1 MIEQLPDW
9 IVADGLPAFY
19 ETEGATAIQMVAKLY
34 NKVKELITAYNTFTT
49 DINETIDLFMT
60 EQTHNYEDFT
70 RDVNNIVDNFINE
83 VNRLIGLQ
91 DEDIANFKNQVNALL
106 ESQDTDIQNFKDL
119 VNNQITIQDGKI
131 DNAVSYMETNLQTT
145 VATLFY
151 NALLNN
157 ELTTNT
163 LLNYNSETE
172 RLDIVQSLEMA
183 EDGEY

>member
-1 MIEQLPDW
+1 MIEQLPKW
-9 IVADGLPAFY
+9 IVADGQPAFY

-60 EQTHNYEDFT
+60 EQVHNYEDFT
-70 RDVNNIVDNFINE
+70 REINNAVDNFINE

-91 DEDIANFKNQVNALL
+91 DEDIANFKSQVNALL
-106 ESQDTDIQNFKDL
+106 DAQDGDIQAFKEL
-119 VNNQITIQDGKI
+119 VNAQILVQDGKI
-131 DNAVSYMETNLQTT
+131 DNAVTYMQTNLAST
-145 VATLFY
+145 VSTLFY

-157 ELTTNT
+157 ELSTSV
-163 LLNYNSETE
+163 LINYDSDTE
-172 RLDIVQSLEMA
+172 RLDIVQTLEMA